1 MNTTRDV
8 EIMRNSNGA
17 QNSLWQH
24 TAIKLPTPDTLN
36 GSLNVDVTVVGAGFT
51 GLRTAL
57 ELARKGVDVAVVDKY
72 EPGWGA
78 SGRSG
83 GQVNPLAHAQ
93 PNEII
98 KQLGPVFGPRM
109 LDNYIHS
116 ADEVFNL
123 IEKYDLKCDSVRS
136 GWLRGAHSR
145 SAIPELEQMA
155 ENWSALGL
163 DIDSVE
169 GNELHRL
176 VGSEAYSVATR
187 VKSGGSLHPLSYTR
201 ELARVA
207 IEKGAKIFG
216 NSEVSSVM
224 KKGDRWQL
232 TTGSA
237 TIDSEWVVFCTNGY
251 TDDTLKGLKQT
262 IIPLISV
269 QAATRPLSDEEY
281 AQVLPEGHT
290 IADTRRVIYYGR
302 KDNRNRILL
311 GSLGASEYCI
321 GPDKER
327 IHKAFATV
335 FPQFKPED
343 IEFYWGGKIAH
354 TKDVLP
360 HLHEPAK
367 GILAGLGCNGRGVAM
382 GTVMGRIL
390 SERILG
396 KKQKD
401 MSIPTTPYDP
411 FFCHRYH
418 EVGVSITTKYFEAR
432 DALDVKFS

>member
-1 MNTTRDV
+1 MSSFST
-8 EIMRNSNGA
+8 A
-17 QNSLWQH
+17 QNSLWQY
-24 TAIKLPTPDTLN
+24 TGIKLSKPDKLE
-36 GSLNVDVTVVGAGFT
+36 GSIKADVVVVGAGIT

-57 ELARKGVDVAVVDKY
+57 ELTIKGVNVVVLDKH

-83 GQVNPLAHAQ
+83 GQINPLAHAQ
-93 PNEII
+93 PDEII
-98 KQLGPVFGPRM
+98 QQLGPVFGPRM
-109 LDNYIHS
+109 LDNYVNS
-116 ADEVFNL
+116 ADEVFKL
-123 IEKYDLKCDSVRS
+123 IEKYNLECDSVRG

-145 SAIPELEQMA
+145 SAISGLEKMA
-155 ENWSALGL
+155 TNWSSLGL

-169 GNELHRL
+169 GRELHRL
-176 VGSEAYSVATR
+176 VGSEAYSIATR

-207 IEKGAKIFG
+207 LEHGAKLFG
-216 NSEVSSVM
+216 ESHVSKVER
-224 KKGDRWQL
+224 KAGKWELRTD
-232 TTGSA
+232 SA
-237 TIDSEWVVFCTNGY
+237 MIESDWVVFCTNGY

-302 KDNRNRILL
+302 KDNRNRVLL
-311 GSLGASEYCI
+311 GSLGTSEFCV
-321 GPDKER
+321 GTDKER
-327 IHKAFATV
+327 IHKAFETV
-335 FPQFKPED
+335 FPQFKQED
-343 IEFYWGGKIAH
+343 LEFYWGGRIAH

-360 HLHEPAK
+360 HLHEPSP
-367 GILAGLGCNGRGVAM
+367 GILAALGCNGRGVAI

-396 KKQKD
+396 KEQQELS
-401 MSIPTTPYDP
+401 MPTTPYNT
-411 FFCHRYH
+411 FCCHRFH
-418 EVGVSITTKYFEAR
+418 EVGVSITTKYFEMR
-432 DALDVKFS
+432 DALEVRFS

>member
-1 MNTTRDV
+1 MP
-8 EIMRNSNGA
+8 SFSGA
-17 QNSLWQH
+17 PNSLWQH
-24 TAIKLPTPDTLN
+24 TAVKLPKPEKLM
-36 GSLNVDVTVVGAGFT
+36 GSMTVDATIIGAGFT

-57 ELARKGVDVAVVDKY
+57 ELAQKGLNVVVLDAY

-98 KQLGPVFGPRM
+98 EHLGPTFGPRM
-109 LDNYIHS
+109 LDNFIHS
-116 ADEVFNL
+116 ADEVFDL
-123 IEKYDLKCDSVRS
+123 IKKHDLKCDHARS
-136 GWLRGAHSR
+136 GWLRGAHSN
-145 SAIPELEQMA
+145 SALPELEKMA
-155 ENWSALGL
+155 KNWSELGL

-169 GNELHRL
+169 GDELHRL
-176 VGSEAYSVATR
+176 AGSKAYSFATR
-187 VKSGGSLHPLSYTR
+187 VKSGGSVHPLSYTR

-207 IEKGAKIFG
+207 LEHGAQIFSDSKVTKIER
-216 NSEVSSVM
+216 
-224 KKGDRWQL
+224 KGDKWNL
-232 TTGSA
+232 TTDSA
-237 TIDSEWVVFCTNGY
+237 SIDSEWVVFCTNGY

-269 QAATRPLSDEEY
+269 QAATRELTDEEY

-311 GSLGASEYCI
+311 GSLGSTESCV
-321 GPDKER
+321 GTDKDR
-327 IHKAFATV
+327 IHNAFESV

-343 IEFYWGGKIAH
+343 LEFYWGGRIAH

-360 HLHEPAK
+360 HLHEPAP

-382 GTVMGRIL
+382 GTTMGRIL

-396 KKQKD
+396 KEQQD
-401 MSIPTTPYDP
+401 MAMPTTPYKS
-411 FFCHRYH
+411 FAFHRFH
-418 EVGVSITTKYFEAR
+418 EVGVSVTTKYFEMR
-432 DALDVKFS
+432 DALEVKFS